1 MFSVGVSNEQF
12 AEACAVCG
20 AACLIAS
27 RRALVVDSQAERG
40 KRGGYVRVSRPDRLG
55 GAGV

>member
-40 KRGGYVRVSRPDRLG
+40 GYVRVSRPDRLG